1 MGGSVTED
9 EFKQQVRNLLHYM
22 YEIYDQDGTTASV
35 GMTGFYLAVML
46 VRFHP
51 EWFEAFGAHVM
62 AMQRPG
68 VPVGMA
74 DEFRRGVIEYIDTE
88 PDEPTQP
95 PNFGLN

>member
-1 MGGSVTED
+1 MTED
-9 EFKQQVRNLLHYM
+9 EFKQQVRNLVGYM
-22 YEIYDQDGTTASV
+22 YEIYDQDGPATAAAL
-35 GMTGFYLAVML
+35 TGFYLAVML

-68 VPVGMA
+68 VPFGMA
-74 DEFRRGVIEYIDTE
+74 DEFRQAVIEYIIGTE
-88 PDEPTQP
+88 PDIPTQP